1 MVCPH
6 GLTYPVAVQYDGSP
20 TVQVDRPQ
28 DDPADQTASAVDRV
42 SSSEDPAELM
52 RVEWEKAEEQYGL
65 YRPSPG
71 ETVIVVHRQTS
82 KSLAVAP
89 VTWDDIPVHYNM
101 LPEEILSDIAY
112 WYNDIH
118 GDWEQVTW

>member
-1 MVCPH
+1 MFLVL
-6 GLTYPVAVQYDGSP
+6 GVLSIIAVAVQNDGSS
-20 TVQVDRPQ
+20 TMQVDRPH
-28 DDPADQTASAVDRV
+28 DGLADQTASAVDGV
-42 SSSEDPAELM
+42 SSSEDLAELR

-101 LPEEILSDIAY
+101 LPEEILSDIALV
-112 WYNDIH
+112 
-118 GDWEQVTW
+118 Q

>member
-1 MVCPH
+1 MFKLDGKLVSSA
-6 GLTYPVAVQYDGSP
+6 LNMFLVLAVLSTIAAAVQNDGSS
-20 TVQVDRPQ
+20 TVQ
-28 DDPADQTASAVDRV
+28 AASAVDGV
-42 SSSEDPAELM
+42 PSSEDLAEL
-52 RVEWEKAEEQYGL
+52 RREEWEKAEEQYGL

-82 KSLAVAP
+82 KSLAVAS

-101 LPEEILSDIAY
+101 LPEEILSDIAH

-118 GDWEQVTW
+118 DD